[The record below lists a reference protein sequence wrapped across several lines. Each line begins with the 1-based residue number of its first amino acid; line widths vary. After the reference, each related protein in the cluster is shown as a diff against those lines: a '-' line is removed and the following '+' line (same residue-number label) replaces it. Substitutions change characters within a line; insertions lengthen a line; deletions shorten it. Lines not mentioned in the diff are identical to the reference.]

1 MKKIAAHTIPI
12 LLAVISVLL
21 SVSCGSPDE
30 NQTVAGTASPLPPTR
45 TPFPPSPTP
54 IPSAAVVNGEII
66 TLSAYQ
72 EELARYKAAVNRELT
87 EEDRERVIEDL
98 IDRTLLAQAAAG
110 EGFQINEEELTAR
123 IEALTSDNQ
132 PITDWL
138 ANFGY
143 TEESF
148 RENFRRSLAAAW
160 MRDKIIAEVPQQA
173 EQIHAQ
179 QILLY
184 DQAQAETVFQSL
196 ESGGRFEELAA
207 NYDPQTRG
215 DLGWFPRGFL
225 TIPEL
230 DEILFNQDVG
240 EYNDIIETE
249 IGYHI
254 IKVLDKEASKVIN
267 PAVRMELQKEALQN
281 WLERRR
287 KLSTINLTLP

>member
-1 MKKIAAHTIPI
+1 MKKTAAHAILI
-12 LLAVISVLL
+12 LLAVIFVML

-30 NQTVAGTASPLPPTR
+30 NQTFASTATSLPPTR

-66 TLSAYQ
+66 TLSTYQ

-98 IDRTLLAQAAAG
+98 IDRTLLAQAASG
-110 EGFQINEEELTAR
+110 EGFQISEEELTAR
-123 IEALTSDNQ
+123 IETLTSDNQ

-148 RENFRRSLAAAW
+148 RENYLRSLAAAW
-160 MRDKIIAEVPQQA
+160 MRDKIIAEVPQQT
-173 EQIHAQ
+173 EQIRAQ

-196 ESGGRFEELAA
+196 ESGSRFEELAA

-215 DLGWFPRGFL
+215 YLGWFPRGFL

-240 EYNDIIETE
+240 EYSDIIETE

-254 IKVLDKEASKVIN
+254 IKILDKEASKVIN
-267 PAVRMELQKEALQN
+267 PAVRMELQKKALQN